1 MSRSRG
7 HGVVTVWSRCGHG
20 VVTVWSRCGHG
31 VVTDLEAGALGVAVE
46 VDEHVRLLVIDQFR
60 QPEL

>member
-1 MSRSRG
+1 MVR
-7 HGVVTVWSRCGHG
+7 
-20 VVTVWSRCGHG
+20 VWSRCGHG